1 MKNIIL
7 AMAIILVA
15 TSSAFAIQCPVGSF
29 PWQDNWGNKICK
41 RFGNGGTANIQG
53 SLAKCPTGT
62 FRWADKW

>member
-41 RFGNGGTANIQG
+41 F
-53 SLAKCPTGT
+53 
-62 FRWADKW
+62 F